1 MNAVRRLGL
10 LQQVALME
18 LEEEEEEEEEEDL
31 LFANYYLNRRALRP
45 NINRRYWVKTWI
57 SRR

>member
-18 LEEEEEEEEEEDL
+18 LEEEEEEEEDL
-31 LFANYYLNRRALRP
+31 LFAYYYLNRRALRP
-45 NINRRYWVKTWI
+45 NRNRRYWVKTWI